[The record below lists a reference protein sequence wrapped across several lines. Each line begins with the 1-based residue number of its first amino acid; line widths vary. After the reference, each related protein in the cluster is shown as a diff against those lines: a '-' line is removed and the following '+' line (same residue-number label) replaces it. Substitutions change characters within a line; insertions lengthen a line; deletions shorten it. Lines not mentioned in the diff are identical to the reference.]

1 MSEPTTD
8 RELIETIGRLAE
20 EGQDLYGG
28 SMSEGDEARLAAIGT
43 EQDRYWDLLRRRRA
57 LQEYGRNPDRA
68 TLSSSGADGP
78 S

>member
-1 MSEPTTD
+1 MPESTTD

-28 SMSEGDEARLAAIGT
+28 SMSDGDEARLAAIGA
-43 EQDRYWDLLRRRRA
+43 EQNRYWDLLRRRRA
-57 LQEYGRNPDRA
+57 LREYGRNPDRA
-68 TLSSSGADGP
+68 TLSISVADGP